1 MQNQVASVIPGE
13 EMWRQTNMNAMDR
26 ILEANRMMRSLS
38 GLTLKEGDIARSSVR
53 SAITCT
59 GNSCLWPKSVDG
71 YVYVPYIISS
81 QYDNMD
87 RMTIETGMQDIS
99 SGTCVKFVPRSHEAN
114 FLDIQPKLGC
124 WSFLGVTGGAQILS
138 LETPGCM
145 WAGVA
150 SHELMHAL
158 GFVHEQ
164 SRSDRDRYV
173 TILWDNILQ
182 DQVHNFK
189 KYKTNNLN
197 TAYDYNSIMHYG
209 RYAFSEDGD
218 PTIIP
223 KPDPFIP
230 IGQREGPSPTDIQ
243 KINVLYNCSKFNTSI
258 FQCPLR
264 SCLTNS
270 ADEVITRFVFPLSP
284 PSDGLV

>member
-1 MQNQVASVIPGE
+1 MDHIVIFILLGVAAHTWGLPVQNATATHE
-13 EMWRQTNMNAMDR
+13 AKLRFRRQFSDGFWSLSKMNAMDK
-26 ILEANRMMRSLS
+26 ILRTNRFIGRLS
-38 GLTLKEGDIARSSVR
+38 GMVLKEGDIARSTVR
-53 SAITCT
+53 SAITCPE
-59 GNSCLWPKSVDG
+59 NSCLWPKSVDG
-71 YVYVPYIISS
+71 NVYVAYVISP

-99 SGTCVKFVPRSHEAN
+99 TGTCVKFVPRSHEAN
-114 FLDIQPKLGC
+114 FLDVQPKRGC
-124 WSFLGVTGGAQILS
+124 WSFLGVVGGGQPLS

-189 KYKTNNLN
+189 KYMTNNLN
-197 TAYDYNSIMHYG
+197 TIYDYNSIMHYG

-218 PTIIP
+218 PTIVP

-230 IGQREGPSPTDIQ
+230 IGQRDGPSAVDIQ
-243 KINVLYNCSKFNTSI
+243 KINALYSCSRI
-258 FQCPLR
+258 
-264 SCLTNS
+264 
-270 ADEVITRFVFPLSP
+270 
-284 PSDGLV
+284 